1 MGNQPARIQS
11 LDSTLINQIAAG
23 EVVERPASVLKELLE
38 NSLDAGAQ
46 NITVEAERGGCKRIY
61 VADDGVGVH
70 KEDLVLALSRHAT
83 SKLSTLADL
92 QHIHSLGFR
101 GEALPSIASVARTML
116 KSKWHHADLAWE
128 VSCEGGGGIEA
139 PKPTALS
146 KGTLVEVSDLFFSTP
161 ARRKF
166 LKSET
171 TELHHLDQVLK
182 RLALSR
188 FDVGFTFQHNGR
200 SKGQW
205 PRALDENQQRK
216 RIAAICGTAMA
227 DSLVRVDVV
236 SDVLSLQGWL
246 GLPTF
251 SRAHPDMQ
259 YFYLN
264 ERFIRDKTIS
274 HAVRQAFRDVLYHDR
289 HSVFVLNLSVDPTRV
304 DVNVHPAKQE
314 VRFRD
319 ARMVHDFIYRELH
332 RVLSCPAG
340 GARQGT
346 EAVSPVAEMPRQV
359 NMRWSAV
366 REQRTVYAALSQ
378 APAVS
383 DGQADDRLLDEAEVP
398 PLGYAL
404 AQLHGVYIL
413 AQNANGLVLVDM
425 HAAHERISYE
435 QLKTALDADA
445 SSQPLLVPINIAVSA
460 GELKS
465 WQEHADQF
473 AQLGF
478 EIERL
483 GEDNL
488 IVRQVPAVLQ
498 RENVAELIHDV
509 LSEINEHGSS
519 SGIMDRIREILAT
532 RACYG
537 SVRANRR
544 LSIEEMNALLRDM
557 ESTERS
563 GQCNHGRPTFVQLS
577 MSDLD
582 HWFMRGR

>member
-101 GEALPSIASVARTML
+101 GEALPSIASVARTRL
-116 KSKWHHADLAWE
+116 KSKWHQADLAWE

-332 RVLSCPAG
+332 RVLSRPVG
-340 GARQGT
+340 EARQGT

-366 REQRTVYAALSQ
+366 REQRAVYAALSQ

-425 HAAHERISYE
+425 HAAHERVSYE

-445 SSQPLLVPINIAVSA
+445 PSQPLLVPINIAVSA

-465 WQEHADQF
+465 WREHADQF